1 MNRKL
6 IRRLIVLAVLLV
18 VVAVIPSL
26 VSAPWLVILV
36 QVLIISIATLALT
49 VLAGYGGQFSIA
61 SAGLF
66 ATGAGVL
73 GWLINTVQLPT
84 PLALLGAILGGALV
98 GLLVGLPALRLRG
111 LYLMLSTLAANFIL
125 IFLFSK
131 YASNFGEYGLTF
143 APLEFLGAAVETDT
157 QWFYLL
163 SVVVIL
169 VGIFVT
175 NLRETGFGR
184 SLLAIKQNEVS
195 AAAAGIEWPG

>member
-143 APLEFLGAAVETDT
+143 APLEFFGAAGRDRHPMVLPVERRCNPRWD
-157 QWFYLL
+157 
-163 SVVVIL
+163 
-169 VGIFVT
+169 
-175 NLRETGFGR
+175 LRDQLEGDRIRKEPASDKT
-184 SLLAIKQNEVS
+184 E
-195 AAAAGIEWPG
+195 